1 VVFPELLRGVFARDA
16 GKDLLSACAIAA
28 SDHVLCSSENG
39 VGDQRWKGGNT
50 WMFIL
55 EGRQVVDV
63 LVDSNEQIVWL
74 VVRRDICLREGLRHL
89 ALCNVSQI
97 LPKSNAVSREKVQSG

>member
-1 VVFPELLRGVFARDA
+1 MVFPELLRGVFARDA

-74 VVRRDICLREGLRHL
+74 VVRRDICL
-89 ALCNVSQI
+89 
-97 LPKSNAVSREKVQSG
+97 